1 VFFSRKPAAFRE
13 PTTDLAV
20 IVVATGT
27 GESSRKPAPAAPGRQ
42 GWRHAYLIDGVAI
55 NGVSWGQVVYSAEAV
70 IPEAPASS
78 TQEPDQSVR
87 RLSTQY
93 RQACAASQPGLEA
106 L

>member
-1 VFFSRKPAAFRE
+1 LLPEQVSLPENLLPLLPAAKAGVTPIF
-13 PTTDLAV
+13 
-20 IVVATGT
+20 
-27 GESSRKPAPAAPGRQ
+27 
-42 GWRHAYLIDGVAI
+42 IDGVAI
-55 NGVSWGQVVYSAEAV
+55 NGVSGGPVVYSAEAV

-78 TQEPDQSVR
+78 TQEPHQSVR